1 MTIVLD
7 VSAAIQIVLKKE
19 KKEYFDEIYKKASW
33 VIAPSLYIAE
43 LTNVLWKYNKAGIL
57 EHDESQQYIDDGI
70 NIIDSYF
77 SEKELWKEV
86 LRESINNEHS
96 AYDMFYAVL
105 ARRNDATLVSND
117 KKLLTICDTMKIQR
131 CG

>member
-19 KKEYFDEIYKKASW
+19 RKKYFDEIYKGSSW
-33 VIAPSLYIAE
+33 VIAPNLYIAE

-57 EHDESQQYIDDGI
+57 EHDESQQYIEDGI
-70 NIIDSYF
+70 NIVDTYF
-77 SEKELWKEV
+77 NEKDLWKEV

-96 AYDMFYAVL
+96 SYDMFYAVL

-117 KKLLTICDTMKIQR
+117 KQLLRICDNMKIQR